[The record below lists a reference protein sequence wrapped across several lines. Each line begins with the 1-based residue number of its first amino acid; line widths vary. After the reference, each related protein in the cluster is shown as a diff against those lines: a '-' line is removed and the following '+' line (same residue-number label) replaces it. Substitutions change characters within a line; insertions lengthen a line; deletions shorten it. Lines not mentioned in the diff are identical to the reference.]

1 MAFARPDAPPFFI
14 AHGDHDTISPVE
26 AVRHFA
32 DALSSVSANPV
43 VYAELPGAQHAFDLF
58 HSLRY
63 EMVVD
68 AVEAFTAWVRSRQP
82 RDLRVQ
88 MERAKGIE
96 PSPRAWDA
104 PSASPG

>member
-1 MAFARPDAPPFFI
+1 
-14 AHGDHDTISPVE
+14 VE

-32 DALSSVSANPV
+32 DALGSVSANPV

-88 MERAKGIE
+88 VERRRESNPHHELGMLPRQAPDRLILRLGGHGHE
-96 PSPRAWDA
+96 PWLSVND
-104 PSASPG
+104 